1 MAAAERSRDSESD
14 RGHRGASAPV
24 AMRRAVEQL
33 QELIGKAPESVSAL
47 QPRDEGWTADV
58 EVVEVQRIPDTTS
71 VLASYR
77 VTLDAEGALLGYEQR
92 RRYTRGQIDR
102 E

>member
-1 MAAAERSRDSESD
+1 MAEHSSGSGSG
-14 RGHRGASAPV
+14 RGDHGTTAPV
-24 AMRRAVEQL
+24 ALRRAVEQL
-33 QELIGKAPESVSAL
+33 GELIGKTPESVSAL

-77 VTLDAEGALLGYEQR
+77 VTLDADGALLGYEQR

>member
-1 MAAAERSRDSESD
+1 MAAAERSRHGDSSRETTAAD
-14 RGHRGASAPV
+14 
-24 AMRRAVEQL
+24 AMRLAVEQL
-33 QELIGKAPESVSAL
+33 GELLGKAPESVSAL
-47 QPRDEGWTADV
+47 RPRDEGWTADV

-71 VLASYR
+71 VMASYR
-77 VTLDAEGALLGYEQR
+77 VTLDAAGALQGYEQR

>member
-1 MAAAERSRDSESD
+1 MAAAERSRSSEPG
-14 RGHRGASAPV
+14 RGESGTTAPV

-33 QELIGKAPESVSAL
+33 AELIGKAPESVSSL
-47 QPRDEGWTADV
+47 QPRDDGWTADV

-77 VTLDAEGALLGYEQR
+77 VTLDADGALLGYEQR

>member
-1 MAAAERSRDSESD
+1 MVLGGD
-14 RGHRGASAPV
+14 RGTSAAD
-24 AMRRAVEQL
+24 AMRLAVEQL
-33 QELIGKAPESVSAL
+33 RELLGKAPESVSSL
-47 QPRDEGWTADV
+47 RRSDEGWTADV

-71 VLASYR
+71 VMASYR

-92 RRYTRGQIDR
+92 RRYARGQVDR